1 MLNLLLYV
9 FATIATI
16 ATFFIVTLPLSVEV
30 QLFLGLFVL
39 VAMQF
44 TKVLPGT
51 LGRVTFLTLGGVLV
65 GRYVYWRV
73 TQTVPPIENFYDF
86 VPGVLLLVAE
96 LFCILMF
103 FLSALIVSDRYERP
117 RKVQNSDADAP
128 TVDVFIPSYNE
139 DPGLVACTI
148 AAAKNMDY
156 PKDKF
161 RVFLLDDGATLQ
173 KLNSTDQKA
182 ALAAYERS
190 QEFKRICEDLGATYL
205 ARERNEHAKAGN
217 LNYGLSRSE
226 GDLVVVFDA
235 DHAPSREFLRETV
248 AYFKDPELFLV
259 QTPHFF
265 LNPDPIERNL
275 RTYNIMP
282 SENDMFY
289 GMIQKGLD
297 KWDATFFCGSGA
309 VLRRAALNEVGGF
322 SGVSI
327 TEDCETALE
336 LHSRGWKSA
345 YVDRPMIA
353 GLQPDTL
360 ASFIGQRSR
369 WCRGMLQ
376 ILMLKNP
383 MFKPGLSF
391 MQRVAYMSSAM
402 FWLFPF
408 PRLVF
413 LLAPLMFILFNMKI
427 YIASPQE
434 FLAYTMTYILAVVTI
449 QSGLYGKL
457 RWPWISELYEYIQ
470 SIYLFPAIFSVLM
483 NPRAPKFNVT
493 TKGETLEEEQ
503 LSVIAWPYII
513 VFAVMLLTT
522 GVLAW
527 RLQNDTG
534 QTALLGVVGIW
545 HVFNLIIAGAA
556 LGAILERK
564 EVRTAP
570 RIRVHRKATLRLRD
584 ETIPV
589 NLVESNT
596 NGLLL
601 QLERAP
607 AWGNV
612 LGDNGHLTFH
622 PRQSLDRSADATPE
636 PDAALADTGINIRVA
651 SQRAGSKGILI
662 GAAYL
667 DTVATRA
674 IVSSDVM
681 FADLTI
687 PRALHNRKLTGSSVV
702 AGMMRLTR
710 WALYY
715 GIRVPVLG
723 LMTAL
728 RSGLKRKPAPVEQ
741 DLPESVLAPAE

>member
-1 MLNLLLYV
+1 M
-9 FATIATI
+9 
-16 ATFFIVTLPLSVEV
+16 FFIVTLPLSVEV

-39 VAMQF
+39 IAMQF
-44 TKVLPGT
+44 AKMLPGT
-51 LGRVTFLTLGGVLV
+51 FGRVTFLTLGGLLV

-73 TQTVPPIENFYDF
+73 TQTVPPLENFYDF
-86 VPGVLLLVAE
+86 VPGVVLLAAE

-117 RKVQNSDADAP
+117 RKVQRSDADAP

-148 AAAKNMDY
+148 AAAMNMDY

-173 KLNSTDQKA
+173 KLNAPDPKSA
-182 ALAAYERS
+182 RAAYERS
-190 QEFKRICEDLGATYL
+190 EEFKRICADLGATYL

-217 LNYGLSRSE
+217 LNYGLSRSD

-235 DHAPSREFLRETV
+235 DHAPAREFLRETV
-248 AYFKDPELFLV
+248 AYFTDPKLFLV

-265 LNPDPIERNL
+265 LNPDPVERNL

-322 SGVSI
+322 AGVSI

-353 GLQPDTL
+353 GLQPDTI

-383 MFKPGLSF
+383 LLKPGLSF
-391 MQRVAYMSSAM
+391 MQRVAYMSSAL

-413 LLAPLMFILFNMKI
+413 LLAPLLFILLNMKI

-434 FLAYTMTYILAVVTI
+434 FLAYTLTYILAVVTI

-470 SIYLFPAIFSVLM
+470 AIYLFPAIFAVLM

-493 TKGETLEEEQ
+493 SKGETLEEEQ
-503 LSVIAWPYII
+503 LSVLAWPYIV
-513 VFAVMLLTT
+513 VFALMLFTT
-522 GVLAW
+522 GVFVW
-527 RLQNDTG
+527 RLQNDAG
-534 QTALLGVVGIW
+534 QTALLAVVGVW
-545 HVFNLIIAGAA
+545 HVFNLIITGAA
-556 LGAILERK
+556 LGAILERR
-564 EVRTAP
+564 EVRKAP
-570 RIRVHRKATLRLRD
+570 RIRVQRKATLHIQD
-584 ETIPV
+584 EALPV
-589 NLVESNT
+589 NLLESNI

-601 QLERAP
+601 QLESTP
-607 AWGNV
+607 AHGNL
-612 LGDNGHLTFH
+612 LGDRGTLTIQ
-622 PRQSLDRSADATPE
+622 PRLE
-636 PDAALADTGINIRVA
+636 PDTATGTLDSEDAASFDKGIRVSIA
-651 SQRAGSKGILI
+651 SQRVGTRGILL

-667 DTVATRA
+667 DTVSARA
-674 IVSSDVM
+674 KASSEVM
-681 FADLTI
+681 FSDLTI
-687 PRALHNRKLTGSSVV
+687 PRALHNRKLSGSSVI
-702 AGMMRLTR
+702 AGTLRLAR
-710 WALYY
+710 WSLYF
-715 GIRVPVLG
+715 GIRVPVIAILS
-723 LMTAL
+723 LL
-728 RSGLKRKPAPVEQ
+728 RSGLRRKPEAVDQ
-741 DLPESVLAPAE
+741 RLPDVVLTPAE